1 MRTLSIR
8 KQLLL
13 LVLAVLLPMV
23 AAIAYTIYN
32 NAQQRVAQARSN
44 SRVLAVVVAADVSRV
59 VETNRDLLIQLGKRP
74 LIRAVDG
81 NRCDPV
87 LWEFHELFPR
97 SANMTTIDIRGE
109 AICSAVPQPGG
120 KNVMVDQAPW
130 FKRSLM
136 ENDLVVSD
144 PFFGP
149 ITGRWVTVLTYPI
162 RDDAGKKT
170 GFLGLPL
177 DLALY
182 QPNLSGAPLSPGTTV
197 GIVTAKGV
205 FVWRNLDTEKW
216 VGKSVFERPVF
227 QQMLAVKDGEYQG
240 VGVDGTPRL
249 YSVVPVKGLD
259 WYVFVGTPA
268 STVYEQ
274 MHANLLRNGLIGA
287 LILAVVL
294 IAVIFVARRIEH
306 PIQALASVSRSIR
319 DGKWESRATIAGP
332 PEIAEVAEEFNEMLD
347 VRQRGE
353 MALRESE
360 KNLQHLL
367 TNLPAAV
374 VVHGAD
380 SAIQAGNPLALQILG
395 LNEAQLLGKTAFDP
409 YWHFIR
415 DDGSVMPL
423 EEYPANRV
431 IAGKT
436 PLRDYTVGIVAAEGK
451 APRWVSVSAF
461 PDYFD
466 DGQLR
471 QVIVCFVDIT
481 ERKNLEA
488 ALQREA
494 SEWTQAMD
502 AFTDAIYLLD
512 ANRHLIRAN
521 RRFYT
526 LTGLEPVAAV
536 GKLIQ
541 QLLHPN
547 DDGSQCPVCLAH
559 EEKRDALFTMEAD
572 HPDNPTNLPMEVTV
586 KILRDASGAVTGIL
600 TALHDLTRTRAI
612 EAELRMLNQNLETR
626 VGEEVKKNR
635 EKDHLLIQ
643 QSRLAAMGEMVHNI
657 AHQWRQPL
665 NALAILLANVRDE
678 YAYNE
683 LTLEKLDDDLA
694 VGNRLIDKM
703 SHTIDDFR
711 NFFSPNK
718 EKSSFKLAEAVEQ
731 ALAIISAGFESH
743 NITVEVDT
751 AEDVSAYGYPNEFSQ
766 ALLNIINNA
775 KEALQV
781 RKQSAGVIDI
791 RIAREDG
798 MATLTIRDNAGGIPA
813 DVLPKIFDPYFTT
826 KEKGSGIGLYMTK
839 MIIENSMGGS
849 IAVRNIAGGVE
860 FVLTCPLCAE

>member
-1 MRTLSIR
+1 MRTMSIR

-32 NAQQRVAQARSN
+32 NAQQRVAQARSAA
-44 SRVLAVVVAADVSRV
+44 RVLAVVVAADVSRV
-59 VETNRDLLIQLGKRP
+59 VATNRDLLIQLGKRP
-74 LIRAVDG
+74 LIRAVNG
-81 NRCDPV
+81 SRCDPV

-205 FVWRNLDTEKW
+205 FVWRNLDTENW
-216 VGKSVFERPVF
+216 VGKSVYERPVF
-227 QQMLAVKDGEYQG
+227 QKMLMVKDGEYSG
-240 VGVDGTPRL
+240 IGVDGTPRL

-268 STVYEQ
+268 SVVYEQ
-274 MHANLLRNGLIGA
+274 MYANLLRNGLIGA

-306 PIQALASVSRSIR
+306 PIQALASVSRAIR
-319 DGKWESRATIAGP
+319 DGESEVRVPISGP

-347 VRQRGE
+347 VR
-353 MALRESE
+353 LR
-360 KNLQHLL
+360 
-367 TNLPAAV
+367 A
-374 VVHGAD
+374 
-380 SAIQAGNPLALQILG
+380 
-395 LNEAQLLGKTAFDP
+395 
-409 YWHFIR
+409 
-415 DDGSVMPL
+415 
-423 EEYPANRV
+423 
-431 IAGKT
+431 
-436 PLRDYTVGIVAAEGK
+436 
-451 APRWVSVSAF
+451 
-461 PDYFD
+461 
-466 DGQLR
+466 
-471 QVIVCFVDIT
+471 
-481 ERKNLEA
+481 EA
-488 ALQREA
+488 ALEREA

-502 AFTDAIYLLD
+502 AFADAIYLLD
-512 ANRHLIRAN
+512 ANRHLLRAN
-521 RRFYT
+521 RRFYAV
-526 LTGLEPVAAV
+526 TGLEPAAAI
-536 GKLIQ
+536 GKPIK
-541 QLLHPN
+541 QLLHPEY
-547 DDGSQCPVCLAH
+547 DGSQCPVCQVQ
-559 EEKRDALFTMEAD
+559 EEKCDALFTMEAD
-572 HPDNPTNLPMEVTV
+572 HHHNWTRLPVEVTV
-586 KILRDASGAVTGIL
+586 KILRDNSGTVTGIL

-612 EAELRMLNQNLETR
+612 EGELRLLNQNLEAR
-626 VGEEVKKNR
+626 VDEEVKKNR

-643 QSRLAAMGEMVHNI
+643 QSRLAGMGEMVHNI

-665 NALAILLANVRDE
+665 NALAILLANIRDE
-678 YAYNE
+678 YAFNE

-694 VGNRLIDKM
+694 VGNRLIDNM

-718 EKSSFKLAEAVEQ
+718 EKSSFKLAETVEQ
-731 ALAIISAGFESH
+731 ALAIVSAGFQSH
-743 NITVEVDT
+743 NITVEVET
-751 AEDVSAYGYPNEFSQ
+751 AEAVSAHGYPNEFSQ

-775 KEALQV
+775 KEALQAQN
-781 RKQSAGVIDI
+781 QSAGVISI

-839 MIIENSMGGS
+839 MIIENSMGGR
-849 IAVRNIAGGVE
+849 IAVRNVSDGAE